1 MWRQYT
7 CYFPGNGSTNES
19 RCFFSL
25 KPSLFQGES
34 SLKISAR
41 WVRHFGG
48 VREQT
53 NKQTHKL
60 THWYPIAFIEWFV
73 YLLLFFP
80 VSLIES
86 IMYLELSI
94 VWYLLSVWML
104 LDSWRTDWGCKSF
117 NTSHCRKK
125 NWVNTNLGNRNIS

>member
-7 CYFPGNGSTNES
+7 LYNIHAIFLLMV
-19 RCFFSL
+19 RRIRLFFSL
-25 KPSLFQGES
+25 KHSASHGQS
-34 SLKISAR
+34 SLKFQLIRFSR
-41 WVRHFGG
+41 FG
-48 VREQT
+48 T
-53 NKQTHKL
+53 NKQTDSL
-60 THWYPIAFIEWFV
+60 THWHPIAFIEWFV